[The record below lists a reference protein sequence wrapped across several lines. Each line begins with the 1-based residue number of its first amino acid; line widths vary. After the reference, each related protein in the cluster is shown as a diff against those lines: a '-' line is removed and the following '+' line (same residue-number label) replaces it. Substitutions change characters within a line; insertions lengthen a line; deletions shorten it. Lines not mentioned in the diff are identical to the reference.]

1 MDLTVWTVQGHFY
14 DRGEGLAV
22 AEHQSKL
29 CSLLGWLWY
38 FLWWLGVPQQ
48 WRGQG
53 SMPVAGWGTNECISD
68 AVPSTTHLLFKH
80 CQLKLSQK
88 TRTALKTTKKFQV
101 FWKCW
106 SYLIVFLVSI
116 PISHSQDSFSI
127 CSLQGRSLEMYFF
140 LKKKW
145 KLSLSHQ
152 TARAGG
158 CENKAELTLKLQEWA
173 KGLLKRAAS
182 LSGEWGWMERKA
194 RRAERVSRFGF
205 PGTIGERQCSLP
217 APAETKSPYTTKAK
231 SAFLF
236 VCILW
241 GLGGQVAFDSC
252 IPTKTPS
259 PLSPSWIQRQEEI
272 QAVIE
277 EQGPYKLHKRAHTPP
292 LSIVYIKHNLKT
304 VIIFSTCR
312 SDSQVFDT
320 SSCQEMGVQ
329 LWLYLSEE
337 TATFKQSNCIWMICG
352 RLYTSFNKES

>member
-1 MDLTVWTVQGHFY
+1 
-14 DRGEGLAV
+14 
-22 AEHQSKL
+22 
-29 CSLLGWLWY
+29 
-38 FLWWLGVPQQ
+38 
-48 WRGQG
+48 
-53 SMPVAGWGTNECISD
+53 
-68 AVPSTTHLLFKH
+68 
-80 CQLKLSQK
+80 
-88 TRTALKTTKKFQV
+88 
-101 FWKCW
+101 
-106 SYLIVFLVSI
+106 
-116 PISHSQDSFSI
+116 
-127 CSLQGRSLEMYFF
+127 
-140 LKKKW
+140 
-145 KLSLSHQ
+145 
-152 TARAGG
+152 
-158 CENKAELTLKLQEWA
+158 
-173 KGLLKRAAS
+173 
-182 LSGEWGWMERKA
+182 MERKA

-329 LWLYLSEE
+329 LWLY
-337 TATFKQSNCIWMICG
+337 
-352 RLYTSFNKES
+352 